1 MIRKSGFTLIE
12 LLLVI
17 VILTMTTT
25 LIVVNINKNVKDV
38 KSLATNIQ
46 ISNIESSAYLLY
58 NDYKEELTTI
68 NTTNIESISLSKLVT
83 LGLLKNSD
91 VENLDLNNVVL
102 IVKINDKIKIKYDP
116 LQNNNLI
123 FINGLEEITIH
134 VGETYIEQGGYVVL
148 DGSSIEELS
157 TSNIISNVN
166 TAEIGNYTVTYN
178 YSNSSSVTRK
188 VKVI

>member
-46 ISNIESSAYLLY
+46 ISNIESAAYLLY

-83 LGLLKNSD
+83 LGLLKNSY

-134 VGETYIEQGGYVVL
+134 VGEAYIEQGGYVVL